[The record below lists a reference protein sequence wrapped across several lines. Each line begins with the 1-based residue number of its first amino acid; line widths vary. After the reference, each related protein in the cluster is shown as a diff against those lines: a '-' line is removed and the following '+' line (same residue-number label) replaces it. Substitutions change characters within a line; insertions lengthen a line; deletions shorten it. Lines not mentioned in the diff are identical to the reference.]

1 MKQLIRR
8 AALGTLG
15 VGVLASGMIATAP
28 AVAANDSDVIRTG
41 NCSLASDWK
50 LKVGPDN
57 GRLEVE
63 FEVDQNRNGQVW
75 NVVLRHNGNAF
86 WRGQRTTQAPSGSF
100 TVHKF
105 TRNAAGTDTIVGRA
119 TNPRTGEVCR
129 GALSI

>member
-28 AVAANDSDVIRTG
+28 AVAAKGSDVVRTG
-41 NCSLASDWK
+41 SCSLASDWK
-50 LKVGPDN
+50 LKVGPED

-63 FEVDQNRNGQVW
+63 FEVDQNRVGQVW
-75 NVVLRHNGNAF
+75 NVVLRHNGTAF

-100 TVHKF
+100 TVRKF
-105 TRNAAGTDTIVGRA
+105 TGNAAGTDTIVGRA

-129 GALSI
+129 GTVNF